1 MRLRL
6 PLFARFLVWLLL
18 NLVLLAAV
26 FWFVVRSEF
35 RPDAVIA
42 SLAGERVQQVADVVF
57 GELRTRPKDEWT
69 SILDRFGTGYGVKFA
84 LVGDQHDIIA
94 GAPLELPEEVRQRIR
109 SRGGPRREGG
119 PPPDGPR
126 GEGPRPDGPRP
137 DERPLGPPPE
147 GDPGRRG
154 PGRFEGRMEFG
165 PPRTFIRS
173 EKPAG
178 YWAVLRAPL
187 TTPETG
193 RFSLGRLV
201 IMSPTLS
208 GGGLFFDPT
217 PWLWAG
223 GGVLAFSVL
232 WWLPFVGS
240 ITKSIR
246 LVTAATEQVAEGQF
260 SVAVNDRRG
269 DELGRLGAAVKRMA
283 GRLEGFVTGQK
294 RFLGDIAHELC
305 TPLARM
311 EMALGVLEQRADDRQ
326 REYVNDVRDEVRHM
340 SGLVNEL
347 LSFSK
352 ASLKAKELPLV
363 AVSLRATADK
373 VIAREAADSDRMEVN
388 IPDDLSA
395 KAEPELLARALGN
408 LVRNALRYA
417 GHAGPIRLGAVARG
431 AEIVVTVADE
441 GPGVPAESLSR
452 LSEPFY
458 RPDAA
463 RTREQG
469 GVGLGLAIVKS
480 CVEACQ
486 GKLTFRNRDPKGFEA
501 EIRLARA

>member
-18 NLVLLAAV
+18 NLVLLATV
-26 FWFVVRSEF
+26 FWLLVRTEF
-35 RPDAVIA
+35 RPDALIA
-42 SLAGERVQQVADVVF
+42 GVAGERVQQVADVIF
-57 GELRTRPKDEWT
+57 GELRSRPKEEWT
-69 SILDRFGTGYGVKFA
+69 SILERFGTGYGVKFA
-84 LVGDQHDIIA
+84 LVGDAHEIIA
-94 GAPLELPEEVRQRIR
+94 GAKLELPEEIRQRIR
-109 SRGGPRREGG
+109 GRGGPRRDGG
-119 PPPDGPR
+119 PPDGPR
-126 GEGPRPDGPRP
+126 GEGLRPEGPRP

-147 GDPGRRG
+147 GEAGRRG
-154 PGRFEGRMEFG
+154 PGRPDGRPDFG
-165 PPRTFIRS
+165 SARTFLRS
-173 EKPAG
+173 EKPPA
-178 YWAVLRAPL
+178 YWVILRAPL
-187 TTPETG
+187 STPESG
-193 RFSLGRLV
+193 RLTLGRLV
-201 IMSPTLS
+201 VMSTTLS
-208 GGGLFFDPT
+208 AGGLFFDYT

-223 GGVLAFSVL
+223 GGVLLFSVL

-246 LVTAATEQVAEGQF
+246 LVTTATEQVAEGKF
-260 SVAVNDRRG
+260 AVSVNDRRG

-311 EMALGVLEQRADDRQ
+311 EMALGVLDHRADSKQ

-363 AVSLRATADK
+363 AVSLRELADK
-373 VIAREAADSDRMEVN
+373 VIAREAAASDAIEVSV
-388 IPDDLSA
+388 PDELQA
-395 KAEPELLARALGN
+395 KAEPELLARAVGN
-408 LVRNALRYA
+408 LIRNALRYA
-417 GHAGPIRLGAVARG
+417 GHAGPIRLTAAARG
-431 AEIVVTVADE
+431 DEVILSVTDD
-441 GPGVPAESLSR
+441 GPGVPAESVTR

-486 GKLTFRNRDPKGFEA
+486 GKLTFRNREPKGFEA
-501 EIRLARA
+501 EIRLTRA

>member
-1 MRLRL
+1 MKLRL

-26 FWFVVRSEF
+26 FWLLVRTEF
-35 RPDAVIA
+35 RPDALIA
-42 SLAGERVQQVADVVF
+42 GAAGERVQQVADVIF
-57 GELRTRPKDEWT
+57 AELRTRPKEDWT
-69 SILDRFGTGYGVKFA
+69 GTLDRFAAAYGVKFA
-84 LVGDQHDIIA
+84 LVGDQHEILA
-94 GAPLELPEEVRQRIR
+94 GAPLDLPEEVRQRIR
-109 SRGGPRREGG
+109 GRGGPRREGG

-126 GEGPRPDGPRP
+126 PEGNRPEGLRGE
-137 DERPLGPPPE
+137 ERPLGPPPE

-154 PGRFEGRMEFG
+154 PGRFEGRPDFAAQ
-165 PPRTFIRS
+165 RVFLHS
-173 EKPAG
+173 AKPAA
-178 YWAVLRAPL
+178 YWVILRAPL
-187 TTPETG
+187 TTPESG
-193 RFSLGRLV
+193 RFTLGRLV
-201 IMSPTLS
+201 VMSPSLS
-208 GGGLFFDPT
+208 AGGLFFDTT

-223 GGVLAFSVL
+223 GGVLVFSVL

-246 LVTAATEQVAEGQF
+246 LVTAATEQVAEGKF
-260 SVAVNDRRG
+260 TVAVNDRRG

-311 EMALGVLEQRADDRQ
+311 EMALGVLEQRADARQ

-340 SGLVNEL
+340 SNLVNEL

-363 AVSLRATADK
+363 AVSLRELADK
-373 VIAREAADSDRMEVN
+373 VIAREAAASDAIEVSV
-388 IPDDLSA
+388 PDELQA
-395 KAEPELLARALGN
+395 KAEPELLARAVGN
-408 LVRNALRYA
+408 LIRNALRYA
-417 GHAGPIRLGAVARG
+417 GHAGPIRLTASARG
-431 AEIVVTVADE
+431 AEIIVSVTDE
-441 GPGVPAESLSR
+441 GPGVPPESITR

-486 GKLTFRNRDPKGFEA
+486 GKLTFRNREPKGFEA
-501 EIRLARA
+501 EIRLARV

>member
-1 MRLRL
+1 MTLRL
-6 PLFARFLVWLLL
+6 PLLARFLVWLLL

-26 FWFVVRSEF
+26 TWVVVRTEF
-35 RPDAVIA
+35 RTDALIA
-42 SLAGERVQQVADVVF
+42 GAAGERVQQVANLIF
-57 GELRTRPKDEWT
+57 AELRTRPREEWT
-69 SILDRFGTGYGVKFA
+69 GTLERFGSAYAVKFA
-84 LVGDQHDIIA
+84 LVGDQHEIVA

-109 SRGGPRREGG
+109 GRGGPRREGAM
-119 PPPDGPR
+119 PP
-126 GEGPRPDGPRP
+126 GELRPEGGRP
-137 DERPLGPPPE
+137 EERPPGPPPE
-147 GDPGRRG
+147 GEPFRRG
-154 PGRFEGRMEFG
+154 GARFEGRAEFG
-165 PPRTFIRS
+165 PPRTFLRS
-173 EKPAG
+173 EKPPG
-178 YWAVLRAPL
+178 YWVILRAPL
-187 TTPETG
+187 TSPESG
-193 RFSLGRLV
+193 RFTMGRLV
-201 IMSPTLS
+201 VMSPTLS
-208 GGGLFFDPT
+208 AGGLFFDFT

-223 GGVLAFSVL
+223 GGVLLLSVL

-240 ITKSIR
+240 ITQSVR
-246 LVTAATEQVAEGQF
+246 LVTKATEDVAEGRF
-260 SVAVNDRRG
+260 EVAVNDRRG

-311 EMALGVLEQRADDRQ
+311 EMALGVLEQRADARQ

-352 ASLKAKELPLV
+352 ASLKARELPLTP
-363 AVSLRATADK
+363 VSLRELADR
-373 VIAREAADSDRMEVN
+373 VVAREAAASDAIEISV
-388 IPDDLSA
+388 PDELVA
-395 KAEPELLARALGN
+395 QAEPELLARAVGN

-417 GHAGPIRLGAVARG
+417 GHAGPVRLSAVARG
-431 AEIVVTVADE
+431 SEVVVSVTDE
-441 GPGVPAESLSR
+441 GPGVPAESLAR

-480 CVEACQ
+480 CVEACR
-486 GKLTFRNRDPKGFEA
+486 GKLTFRNREQRGFEA
-501 EIRLARA
+501 EIRLSRA

>member
-26 FWFVVRSEF
+26 FSLVVRTEF
-35 RPDAVIA
+35 RPDALIA
-42 SLAGERVQQVADVVF
+42 GIAGERVQQVADVIF
-57 GELRTRPKDEWT
+57 GELRSRPKEEWT
-69 SILDRFGTGYGVKFA
+69 SILERFGTGYGVKFA

-94 GAPLELPEEVRQRIR
+94 GAKLELPEEVRQRIR
-109 SRGGPRREGG
+109 GRGGPRRDGG

-126 GEGPRPDGPRP
+126 GEGVRPEGPRP
-137 DERPLGPPPE
+137 DERPPGPPPDGE
-147 GDPGRRG
+147 PGRRG
-154 PGRFEGRMEFG
+154 PARFEGRMDFG
-165 PPRTFIRS
+165 APRTFIRS
-173 EKPAG
+173 EKPPG
-178 YWAVLRAPL
+178 YWVIIRAPL
-187 TTPETG
+187 TPPESG
-193 RFSLGRLV
+193 RFTLGRLV
-201 IMSPTLS
+201 VMSPTLS
-208 GGGLFFDPT
+208 AGGLFFDAK

-223 GGVLAFSVL
+223 GGVLLFSVL

-246 LVTAATEQVAEGQF
+246 LVTAATEQVAEGKF
-260 SVAVNDRRG
+260 TVAVNDRRG

-311 EMALGVLEQRADDRQ
+311 EMALGVLEQRADAKQ

-363 AVSLRATADK
+363 AVSLRELADK
-373 VIAREAADSDRMEVN
+373 VIAREAAASDAIEVSV
-388 IPDDLSA
+388 PDELQA
-395 KAEPELLARALGN
+395 KAEPELLARAVGN
-408 LVRNALRYA
+408 LIRNALRYA
-417 GHAGPIRLGAVARG
+417 GHAGPIRLTAAARG
-431 AEIVVTVADE
+431 TEVIVTVSDE

-486 GKLTFRNRDPKGFEA
+486 GKLTFRNREPKGFEA
-501 EIRLARA
+501 EIRLTRA